1 MNTNEQK
8 LNEIQKTLETCLKG
22 IPDQF
27 ALDEVKLNLRRT
39 LESIKKVQVKR
50 HRRKITEQQNQRNQM
65 AFASYEDAKKALDIL
80 EKMMQDEQKNL
91 EDLTKPKPQNTIN
104 NYESNDEM
112 LLG

>member
-1 MNTNEQK
+1 MNTNEIK
-8 LNEIQKTLETCLKG
+8 LNEIQKTLESCLRG
-22 IPDQF
+22 LPDQF
-27 ALDEVKLNLRRT
+27 ALDEVKSNLRRT

-50 HRRKITEQQNQRNQM
+50 HRRRLTEQENQRSKM

-91 EDLTKPKPQNTIN
+91 EDLTKPKPQNTITD
-104 NYESNDEM
+104 YNDDGM